1 MLIQSTRP
9 PWSHSN
15 NIGNTTRLPRLDP
28 ASESLLNSEVSC
40 LERIFPKSAWQH
52 CNNAAIAVRTQ
63 YPRYYSVDL
72 LSTEGRI
79 IRESPMSR
87 VIESVPRVV
96 FFLAGVAAAAVAL
109 PRRERAGMDPA
120 ATEDLKAALANL
132 ESRMQARESADATR
146 FAQVES
152 KLDEHSA
159 KLADVPSTSQ
169 IVAAMEQLLSRTMAS
184 LDDRLSTQAHSI
196 EILKSTVSQTDAL
209 LERVLESLD
218 SLQTSNDSSELVEDS
233 LLIRPAV

>member
-15 NIGNTTRLPRLDP
+15 NIGNTIRLPRLDP

-72 LSTEGRI
+72 LSPEGRI

-109 PRRERAGMDPA
+109 PRRERPGMDPA